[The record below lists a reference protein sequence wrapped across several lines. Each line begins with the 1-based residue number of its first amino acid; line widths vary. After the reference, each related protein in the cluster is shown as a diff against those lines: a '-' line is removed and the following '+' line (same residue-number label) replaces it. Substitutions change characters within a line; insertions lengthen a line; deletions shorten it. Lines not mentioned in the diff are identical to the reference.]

1 MEISEKPTSYMEI
14 MSAKPPSYLD
24 IKPEKPSSYM
34 EVSETPSSYMEVSE
48 TPSSYM
54 EVRPSTKSSAKQSS
68 VKQSSPMQSTAKT
81 SKRIRIKRSQL
92 TRHTKKAKR
101 STKSTKSSPLQV
113 ATEVMQRLDLVP
125 YVAPTAEI
133 NYDIV
138 DYNGKTDSQLKQAA
152 VGPPRKK
159 LNFQKMRDFIKTN
172 YVKNYTWSEIKVE
185 NKCVEQGQAK
195 QDQAK
200 QAGGSRIMS
209 LNPTQDFVRTFFTPQ
224 SPYKGLLVWH
234 SVGCGKTCT
243 AIATATASFEPE
255 GYTILWV
262 TRTTLKSDVY
272 KNMFDDV
279 CHLLLAEKMKKGLV
293 MPEDL
298 TRRKNL
304 LSKNWIEPIS
314 YKTFSN
320 LLTPG
325 AHNVYMDK
333 LIQRNGK
340 ADILKKT
347 LIVIDEAHKLYG
359 GDLKAGERPDMEIMA
374 RLLQK
379 SYDTSG
385 KDSARLLLMTATPF
399 TNSPLELFQL
409 INLCK
414 ETPSEHITTDLAEF
428 KRTYMNAEALL
439 TETGV
444 KKLADK
450 LSGYISYLNREQ
462 DPTQFAQPIMIDV
475 PVILSHLPDNEV
487 RRELFDQED
496 KQVKTLNKLEAK
508 ALLKKDENAI
518 KELNRRLRETQRNLK
533 IMLKENQLRC
543 KTIKNRVEKAKCMQ
557 ISRAEVETEI
567 NATVDLIKTELE
579 KLKASQ
585 AENNGLKEADKER
598 LRIVKERLETLRK
611 ELLQEV
617 MLVERCKNIRLV

>member
-1 MEISEKPTSYMEI
+1 
-14 MSAKPPSYLD
+14 
-24 IKPEKPSSYM
+24 
-34 EVSETPSSYMEVSE
+34 
-48 TPSSYM
+48 
-54 EVRPSTKSSAKQSS
+54 
-68 VKQSSPMQSTAKT
+68 
-81 SKRIRIKRSQL
+81 
-92 TRHTKKAKR
+92 
-101 STKSTKSSPLQV
+101 
-113 ATEVMQRLDLVP
+113 
-125 YVAPTAEI
+125 
-133 NYDIV
+133 
-138 DYNGKTDSQLKQAA
+138 
-152 VGPPRKK
+152 
-159 LNFQKMRDFIKTN
+159 
-172 YVKNYTWSEIKVE
+172 
-185 NKCVEQGQAK
+185 
-195 QDQAK
+195 
-200 QAGGSRIMS
+200 MS

-224 SPYKGLLVWH
+224 SPYKGLLLFH
-234 SVGCGKTCT
+234 SVGTGKTCS

-359 GDLKAGERPDMEIMA
+359 GDLKAGERPNMEIMA

-508 ALLKKDENAI
+508 ALLKQDENTI
-518 KELNRRLRETQRNLK
+518 KELNKRLRETHKNLK
-533 IMLKENQLRC
+533 MMLKENQARC

-567 NATVDLIKTELE
+567 NATVVLIKTELE

-585 AENNGLKEADKER
+585 AENKGLKEADKER
-598 LRIVKERLETLRK
+598 LRKVKERLETLRK